1 MADLTIEDLISKSKK
16 RKIDLG
22 INPLKTIKTCIK
34 LGLIPKPKRKRLN
47 DRAGNKTS
55 FFFPESTLDK
65 LAQIKA
71 LKSEGLSL
79 EEIRESFALEYI
91 QSALKDL
98 LAKADDEKVRQL
110 AQIIGG
116 EDKEL
121 ESIVQ
126 APLIYLIEGMS
137 QDEAKKL
144 LTLFC
149 GVGFYSLLEAQQAM
163 EEFRF
168 NDSRRALSKA
178 IFYNAIAV
186 LRLARTTGDIKL
198 ESTASEVYEKVVL
211 EPVRKASERLRKEF
225 ISSFDTY
232 LKRREFNNKSG

>member
-1 MADLTIEDLISKSKK
+1 MTDLTIDELIRKSKK

-34 LGLIPKPKRKRLN
+34 LGLIDKPNRKRLN
-47 DRAGNKTS
+47 DKAGHKTALL
-55 FFFPESTLDK
+55 FPEATLDK
-65 LAQIKA
+65 LAHIKA

-79 EEIRESFALEYI
+79 EGIRESYALEYI
-91 QSALKDL
+91 QTALKDL
-98 LAKADDEKVRQL
+98 LAKADDDRVRQL

-163 EEFRF
+163 EELRF
-168 NDSRRALSKA
+168 DDSRRALSKA

-198 ESTASEVYEKVVL
+198 EATASEVYEKVVL
-211 EPVRKASERLRKEF
+211 EPIRKASERLRKEF

-232 LKRREFNNKSG
+232 LKEKGVQ

>member
-1 MADLTIEDLISKSKK
+1 MTDLTIDELIRKSKK

-34 LGLIPKPKRKRLN
+34 LGLIDKPNRKRLN
-47 DRAGNKTS
+47 DKAGHKTALL
-55 FFFPESTLDK
+55 FPEATLDK
-65 LAQIKA
+65 LAHIKA
-71 LKSEGLSL
+71 LKSGGLSL
-79 EEIRESFALEYI
+79 EGIRESYALEYI

-98 LAKADDEKVRQL
+98 LAKADDDRVRQL

-163 EEFRF
+163 EELRF
-168 NDSRRALSKA
+168 DDSRRALSKA

-211 EPVRKASERLRKEF
+211 EPIRKASERLRKEF

-232 LKRREFNNKSG
+232 LKEKGVQ

>member
-1 MADLTIEDLISKSKK
+1 MTDLTIDELIRKSKK

-34 LGLIPKPKRKRLN
+34 LGLIDKPNRKRLN
-47 DRAGNKTS
+47 DKAGHKTALL
-55 FFFPESTLDK
+55 FPEATLDK
-65 LAQIKA
+65 LAHIKA

-79 EEIRESFALEYI
+79 EGIRESYALEYI

-98 LAKADDEKVRQL
+98 LAKADDDRVRQL

-163 EEFRF
+163 EELRF
-168 NDSRRALSKA
+168 DDSRRALSKA

-198 ESTASEVYEKVVL
+198 EATASEVYEKVVL
-211 EPVRKASERLRKEF
+211 EPIRKASERLRKEF

-232 LKRREFNNKSG
+232 LKEKGVQ